1 MPITTTIQARVAA
14 YSDAAAMLAV
24 DDGGRLKRERTNFI
38 NQAITNRNAH
48 VATLEGRVV
57 AYGVLQQTFFN
68 HSFISL
74 LSVHPDHRRHRVGAW
89 LLQHI
94 EAACKTPK
102 LFTTLAA
109 SNLPAQ
115 AFFLKLGYSPS
126 GHIENLDDP
135 EPQAIFFKKLR

>member
-14 YSDAAAMLAV
+14 YSDAAAMLMV
-24 DDGGRLKRERTNFI
+24 DDGGRLRRERTNFI

-57 AYGVLQQTFFN
+57 AYGILQQNFFN

-74 LSVHPDHRRHRVGAW
+74 LCVHLDHRRHGVGAW
-89 LLQHI
+89 LLQHL
-94 EAACKTPK
+94 ETASKTPK

-109 SNLPAQ
+109 SNFPAQ
-115 AFFLKLGYSPS
+115 SFLARLGYTPS
-126 GHIENLDDP
+126 GQIDNLDDP
-135 EPQAIFFKKLR
+135 EPQLVFFKKLR